1 MMQYI
6 VQNILAVYIGG
17 TLRFLYHRVICRD
30 KNVSYNRILHG
41 IPNAKT
47 KKQDTF
53 NIKNE
58 MKNRLVTVVFL
69 VILILLGILFKIIP

>member
-17 TLRFLYHRVICRD
+17 TLRFLYHLYHRVICRD
-30 KNVSYNRILHG
+30 KNVSYNGILHG

-58 MKNRLVTVVFL
+58 MKNRLLPWYFWL
-69 VILILLGILFKIIP
+69 S